1 VTRVAAVDCGT
12 NTIRL
17 LVADVD
23 AGTGAQHDL
32 TRQMRI
38 VRLGEGVDRS
48 GRFTDAALARVFAA
62 VEEYAGIVGPLD
74 VDSTRFVATSAAR
87 DAENGEAFM
96 TGVRDRLGVLP
107 EVIAGQEEARLSY
120 AGATR
125 GLADDFPA
133 PYLVVDIGGGSTELV
148 TGDAT
153 GEVTAACSLD
163 VGSVRITERLMP
175 SDPPTAE
182 EVAAGT
188 AMVDEGLDELPAH
201 GVRLDRAGTFVGV
214 AGTVTTLAFV
224 QLGLAEYDRLRV
236 HHSRLTADD
245 VAVLTARLLA
255 MTTEQRIGLGIEP
268 GRADVIGAGALIL
281 DRAVRRAGVTEVLVS
296 ESDILD
302 GIVWS
307 RV

>member
-1 VTRVAAVDCGT
+1 MTRVAAVDCGT

-38 VRLGEGVDRS
+38 VRLGEGVDRT
-48 GRFTDAALARVFAA
+48 GRFTDAALGRVFAA
-62 VEEYAGIVGPLD
+62 VDEYAGIVGPLG
-74 VDSTRFVATSAAR
+74 VDTTRFVATSAAR
-87 DAENGEAFM
+87 DAENGGAFM
-96 TGVRDRLGVLP
+96 AGVRERLGVLP

-125 GLADDFPA
+125 GLAGDFPA

-148 TGDAT
+148 VGDAA

-163 VGSVRITERLMP
+163 IGSVRITERLMP
-175 SDPPTAE
+175 SDPPTVE
-182 EVAAGT
+182 EVAAAT
-188 AMVDEGLDELPAH
+188 AMIDQALDGLPAH
-201 GVRLDRAGTFVGV
+201 GVHPGRARTFVGV
-214 AGTVTTLAFV
+214 AGTVTNLAFV
-224 QLGLAEYDRLRV
+224 QLGLVEYDRFRV
-236 HHSRLTADD
+236 HHSRLTAAH
-245 VAVLTARLLA
+245 VGALTERLLA
-255 MTTEQRIGLGIEP
+255 MTTEQRIGLGVQP
-268 GRADVIGAGALIL
+268 GRADVIAAGALIL
-281 DRAVRRAGVTEVLVS
+281 DRAVRRAGAAEVLVS

-307 RV
+307 RA